1 MLSNKFNFILTLI
14 ISIALFI
21 FMKSRQPKGKGSLE
35 TEKNKTEVLKEI
47 PKDHPLKHIELE
59 IIDVP
64 SGTWADGFLDIH
76 KAMDYI
82 FASEEERKL
91 AVNALLKSGYGHGK
105 TDFLYFKDSK
115 ITVNGSVYN
124 SVKEAKDYLSS
135 SAIQKLRVFVFKK
148 EDFPTEIKVD
158 NVKFYMVPWDKRDLP
173 NIDL

>member
-1 MLSNKFNFILTLI
+1 MLSSKLNFLITLI

-21 FMKSRQPKGKGSLE
+21 YMKSREPKGKGELDNSPGTVE
-35 TEKNKTEVLKEI
+35 AVKEI
-47 PKDHPLKHIELE
+47 SKDHPLKHVELE

-64 SGTWADGFLDIH
+64 ISDWADGFLHIH

-91 AVNALLKSGYGHGK
+91 AVNALLKAGYGHGK
-105 TDFLYFKDSK
+105 TDFLYLKDSK

-124 SVKEAKDYLSS
+124 SVKEAKEYLAN
-135 SAIQKLRVFVFKK
+135 SAIKQLRVFVFKQ
-148 EDFPTEIKVD
+148 EDFSTDLKVD
-158 NVKFYMVPWDKRDLP
+158 NIKFYIVPWDKRDLP